1 MNPLLRRLAHTAA
14 RPALTLLIVVVAL
27 VAGRSLWVY
36 YQEEPWTRDGRVAAD
51 VVTIAPD
58 VSGLVTQVLV
68 KDNQP
73 VKRGDVLFRIDPDR
87 FELALAQADA
97 AVASRKA
104 QMDEAARELARSQ
117 QLNELS
123 VSRETQE
130 QRQPSAE
137 ATAAA
142 YRQAVADRAVAAL
155 NLQRSAVVSPV
166 DGTVT
171 NVGLEPGDY
180 VTTGKPVMA
189 LVDSATLRVEGYF
202 EETKLPQIHPGDPV
216 RVQLMG
222 EPHVL
227 TGRVESVAAA
237 HRRSRAFRQRGPAG
251 QHQPD
256 LQLGAPGA
264 ARAGARQAGRCAAD
278 GATGGRADSDG
289 RSGTGHA
296 ARRLIKMDAAVSV
309 RGSTLVSPMHPGM
322 PPTADPARDLVH
334 AGIPRS
340 RSPCRAGHR
349 RSAAPHNC
357 RPARSE

>member
-1 MNPLLRRLAHTAA
+1 MDLTMNPLLRRLAHTAA

-104 QMDEAARELARSQ
+104 QMDEAARESARSER
-117 QLNELS
+117 LNNLS
-123 VSRETQE
+123 VSQETQE
-130 QRQPSAE
+130 QRQTSAE

-155 NLQRSAVVSPV
+155 NLQRSAVASPV

-180 VTTGKPVMA
+180 VSTGKPVMA

-202 EETKLPQIHPGDPV
+202 EETKLPKIHPGDPV

-237 HRRSRAFRQRGPAG
+237 IADRERSDSADLLANINPTFNWVRLAQRVPVRVKLDAV
-251 QHQPD
+251 PPTV
-256 LQLGAPGA
+256 QLVV
-264 ARAGARQAGRCAAD
+264 GRT
-278 GATGGRADSDG
+278 ATV
-289 RSGTGHA
+289 
-296 ARRLIKMDAAVSV
+296 AVE
-309 RGSTLVSPMHPGM
+309 PGM
-322 PPTADPARDLVH
+322 PH
-334 AGIPRS
+334 G
-340 RSPCRAGHR
+340 G
-349 RSAAPHNC
+349 
-357 RPARSE
+357 